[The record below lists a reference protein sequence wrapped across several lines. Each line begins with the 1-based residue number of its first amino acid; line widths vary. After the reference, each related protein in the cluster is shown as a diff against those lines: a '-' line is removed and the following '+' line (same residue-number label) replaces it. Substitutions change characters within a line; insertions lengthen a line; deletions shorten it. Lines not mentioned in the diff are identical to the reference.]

1 MMYHTT
7 DRHIFLLLSRESLS
21 AVVIMIVIDLKYGT
35 VNPYSSY
42 GGITTHA
49 CQIIA
54 TNSENV
60 PI

>member
-1 MMYHTT
+1 MYHTT
-7 DRHIFLLLSRESLS
+7 DRHIFSLLSRESLS
-21 AVVIMIVIDLKYGT
+21 AVVIMIAIYLKYGI
-35 VNPYSSY
+35 VNPYQSY
-42 GGITTHA
+42 SRISTHA